1 MKERSA
7 HPGETMIYPKESI
20 LLNNMKT
27 LILKSPDDSDAEAI
41 LKYLKQVTGE
51 TPFLLRTPEECT
63 ETVASEV
70 LFIQNINQHPTQVM
84 ILAILD
90 SKIVGIANVGLKTRL
105 KVRHRA
111 TLGISVQKQ
120 YWGLGIGS
128 LLMDHLID
136 LAKAMGAERLELEV
150 IEGNER
156 AISLYQKKGFQF
168 MSEIKGAIKDPD
180 GTYRSE
186 YVMTRDL

>member
-1 MKERSA
+1 MKERSV

-51 TPFLLRTPEECT
+51 TPFLLRTPEECV
-63 ETVASEV
+63 ETVQSEI